1 MHGPVHRREYRFA
14 GSKGWVW
21 TAMAAPLAGA
31 VGLTFEMASDDGVPI
46 AVSIA
51 VGAAFTAMFV
61 LLFLAIHAT
70 ATISDERHLTIRGVF
85 RSRRTPWPEVQAI
98 ETELNPQRGSDVA
111 PRHLAVLYDAAG
123 GRFTLP
129 HLNDR
134 SRPDFTRDVE
144 ALREVWMLRRGKDW
158 APVPAAAVRIA
169 EARRPSPSHA
179 RPITIAA
186 LVALLVFWVGFVVEA
201 IALMTGVHAYD
212 ADHGWIETVLHPVA
226 WLVGLPVVTFVITL
240 ATVTARRRA

>member
-14 GSKGWVW
+14 GSKGWIW

-31 VGLTFEMASDDGVPI
+31 AGLTYKMASDEGVPIPVPI
-46 AVSIA
+46 AVGA
-51 VGAAFTAMFV
+51 VFTAMFV

-85 RSRRTPWPEVQAI
+85 RSRQTPWPEVQAI

-111 PRHLAVLYDAAG
+111 PRHLTVIYDAAG
-123 GRFTLP
+123 GRYTLP

-144 ALREVWMLRRGKDW
+144 ALREVWILRRGDGW
-158 APVPAAAVRIA
+158 TPVPTAAVRIA
-169 EARRPSPSHA
+169 EARRPSPSRA
-179 RPITIAA
+179 QPITIAA
-186 LVALLVFWVGFVVEA
+186 LVALLAFWVGFVVQA
-201 IALMTGVHAYD
+201 IVLMTGVYAYD
-212 ADHGWIETVLHPVA
+212 ADHDWIETALHPVA
-226 WLVGLPVVTFVITL
+226 WLVGLPVVAFVITL
-240 ATVTARRRA
+240 ATVVARHRA